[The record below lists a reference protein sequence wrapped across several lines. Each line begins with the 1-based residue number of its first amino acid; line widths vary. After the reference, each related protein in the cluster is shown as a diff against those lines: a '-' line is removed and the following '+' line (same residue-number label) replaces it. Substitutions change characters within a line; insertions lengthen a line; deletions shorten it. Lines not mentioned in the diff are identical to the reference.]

1 MEVTSL
7 EVDALCGQCGVPK
20 QRTQC
25 TLTQLLP
32 TFQFGGCDHAH
43 WLGWL
48 ARGTGVTFCLFW
60 PEVESIQEG
69 VHLVSDDRQL
79 ISYRLNLASI
89 QDGQWFT
96 TMDCG
101 E

>member
-1 MEVTSL
+1 MVS
-7 EVDALCGQCGVPK
+7 VVSQNKA
-20 QRTQC
+20 TQC

-32 TFQFGGCDHAH
+32 TFQFGGGDHTH

-48 ARGTGVTFCLFW
+48 AMARGTGVTFCFFW

-79 ISYRLNLASI
+79 IPYCLNLASV
-89 QDGQWFT
+89 QDGQWLT